1 MAQEGWTCY
10 LPGKDTHASDYD
22 IMIIKVVYQETYT
35 IRHQNSIEYT
45 LNDSE
50 NSTDVENKGNN
61 NDINEDDG

>member
-1 MAQEGWTCY
+1 MQY
-10 LPGKDTHASDYD
+10 YD

-50 NSTDVENKGNN
+50 NFNDVENKGNN
-61 NDINEDDG
+61 NNINEDDG